1 MGVFYDFV
9 VLPMNIKNFQTLKT
23 KIMKR
28 NKIQTSFFVIVF
40 FIILS
45 FSMTACKKETDTN
58 PVITSMSD
66 FIKNNPSR
74 SSFFLMRNDSLKI
87 SLRTDQKFPLAST
100 VKIMIA
106 IEFAK
111 QVSTGKINANELIPL
126 ADLDVYYLPNT
137 DGNAHP
143 DWKQSA
149 TSRGELNN
157 NRVTLQEVARGMI
170 RFSSNANTEFL
181 MDKLGLDNINAN
193 LKELNLSNHERLY
206 PIVSAL
212 FLYSTNN
219 KSETINRVN
228 LLYPMIFIKY

>member
-1 MGVFYDFV
+1 M
-9 VLPMNIKNFQTLKT
+9 
-23 KIMKR
+23 
-28 NKIQTSFFVIVF
+28 
-40 FIILS
+40 LS
-45 FSMTACKKETDTN
+45 D
-58 PVITSMSD
+58 
-66 FIKNNPSR
+66 
-74 SSFFLMRNDSLKI
+74 LDSLKI

-126 ADLDVYYLPNT
+126 TDLDVYYLAGT

-157 NRVTLQEVARGMI
+157 NRVTLQEVARGVI
-170 RFSSNANTEFL
+170 WFSSNANTEFL